1 MPNPLVAQ
9 GTLNRLRASVSI
21 PDFPSLNVTAS
32 FLGKDGISVSLTG
45 DATLTI
51 GTMAGT
57 VQSPEPYMLAEITLA
72 LLRTQTLGDQYKVQM
87 ELSSLIG
94 DFTVRP
100 DSSILSPYT
109 FRNGAIARVRE
120 LPMNGQ
126 DAGYVVTLTGA
137 YNINDNLW
145 NLV

>member
-21 PDFPSLNVTAS
+21 PDRPELNITAS

-51 GTMAGT
+51 PTMTGT
-57 VQSPEPYMLAEITLA
+57 VQSPEPYMLVELTVA
-72 LLRTQTLGDQYKVQM
+72 LLRTQTLGNQYKLQM
-87 ELSSLIG
+87 ELNTLLG

-120 LPMNGQ
+120 LPMNGT
-126 DAGYVVTLTGA
+126 DAGYVATLTGY
-137 YNINDNLW
+137 YNINDDLW